1 MARIRIFIVL
11 ALALVAGGTFAFGT
25 YQYISA
31 VPKGGTASGVKTIS
45 VIVAASDM
53 DLGAEVRREDMR
65 AIQWPA
71 DAVPIGAFS
80 NPDDLAGR
88 GLIQPV
94 AQNEVFLPAK
104 LASKEA
110 GAGLPPIIPEGYR
123 ALSVRVN
130 DVVGVA
136 GYVLPGTRVDVV
148 ATVNPTQRPED
159 VTSKVVLSDVRVLAA
174 GTKIERD
181 VTTDKPIETSVVTLL
196 VDPSQAEKLTL
207 ASTEGKIQ
215 LALRNPVDKNAPATG
230 GIRPASL
237 LSGSAAPPARRLFA
251 RAGSLAVSTAPV
263 VRSTPAGDA
272 PFTVEIIR
280 GDKRARET
288 VSQE

>member
-11 ALALVAGGTFAFGT
+11 SLALVAGGTFAFGT

-31 VPKGGTASGVKTIS
+31 VPKGGTAPGGVKTVA

-53 DLGAEVRREDMR
+53 DLGAEVRKEDIR

-71 DAVPIGAFS
+71 DAVPMGAFT
-80 NPDDLAGR
+80 NPDDLVGR

-94 AQNEVFLPAK
+94 AQNEVFLPGK

-110 GAGLPPIIPEGYR
+110 GAGLPPLLPEGYR
-123 ALSVRVN
+123 ALSVRVT

-136 GYVLPGTRVDVV
+136 GYVLPGTRVDVL
-148 ATVNPTQRPED
+148 ATVNPTSRPED
-159 VTSKVVLSDVRVLAA
+159 VQSKVILTNVQVLAA

-181 VTTDKPIETSVVTLL
+181 GADGKPLAVSVVTLM
-196 VDPSQAEKLTL
+196 VDPAQAERLTL

-215 LALRNPVDKNAPATG
+215 LALRNPIDKTAPSTG

-237 LSGSAAPPARRLFA
+237 MAGGTAPVFRQAARSAAPAAAPAPRVESVPA
-251 RAGSLAVSTAPV
+251 TA
-263 VRSTPAGDA
+263 
-272 PFTVEIIR
+272 TVEIIR
-280 GDKRARET
+280 GDKRAQEV
-288 VSQE
+288 VSQ

>member
-11 ALALVAGGTFAFGT
+11 SLALVAGGTFAFGT

-31 VPKGGTASGVKTIS
+31 VPKGGTAPGVKTIN
-45 VIVAASDM
+45 VLVAATDM
-53 DLGAEVRREDMR
+53 DLGAEVRKEDMR

-71 DAVPIGAFS
+71 DAVPMGAFT
-80 NPDDLAGR
+80 NPDELVGR

-159 VTSKVVLSDVRVLAA
+159 VQSKVILTNVQVLTA
-174 GTKIERD
+174 GTKFEKD
-181 VTTDKPIETSVVTLL
+181 EANGKPIAVSVVTLM
-196 VDPSQAEKLTL
+196 VDPGQAERLTL

-215 LALRNPVDKNAPATG
+215 LALRNPTDKTAPSTG
-230 GIRPASL
+230 GIRPGSL
-237 LSGSAAPPARRLFA
+237 MAGGYAPVRQAVRSAGPAPAPAPTRWQEPAAP
-251 RAGSLAVSTAPV
+251 S
-263 VRSTPAGDA
+263 
-272 PFTVEIIR
+272 TVEIIR
-280 GDKRARET
+280 GDKRVQEV

>member
-1 MARIRIFIVL
+1 M
-11 ALALVAGGTFAFGT
+11 
-25 YQYISA
+25 
-31 VPKGGTASGVKTIS
+31 
-45 VIVAASDM
+45 
-53 DLGAEVRREDMR
+53 
-65 AIQWPA
+65 
-71 DAVPIGAFS
+71 GAFT
-80 NPDDLAGR
+80 NPNDLVGR

-110 GAGLPPIIPEGYR
+110 GAGLPPVIPEGFR

-148 ATVNPTQRPED
+148 ATVNPTNRPED
-159 VTSKVVLSDVRVLAA
+159 VQSKVILTDVQVLAA

-181 VTTDKPIETSVVTLL
+181 AANNKPIAVSVVTLM
-196 VDPSQAEKLTL
+196 VDPPMAERLTL

-215 LALRNPVDKNAPATG
+215 LALRNPTDKTAPTTAGVGPAALMG
-230 GIRPASL
+230 GRA
-237 LSGSAAPPARRLFA
+237 SAAPVAGGRASAGKRPAFVPNA
-251 RAGSLAVSTAPV
+251 APV
-263 VRSTPAGDA
+263 AQAPAA
-272 PFTVEIIR
+272 QTVEIIR
-280 GDKRARET
+280 GDKRSREV

>member
-11 ALALVAGGTFAFGT
+11 ALALVAGGTFALGT
-25 YQYISA
+25 YNYMQA
-31 VPKGGTASGVKTIS
+31 APATNGGPGVKT
-45 VIVAASDM
+45 VAVLVAASDM
-53 DLGAEVRREDMR
+53 DLGAEVRSEDLR

-71 DAVPIGAFS
+71 DAVPMGAFS
-80 NPDDLAGR
+80 NPDDLVGR

-94 AQNEVFLPAK
+94 TQNEVFLPAK

-159 VTSKVVLSDVRVLAA
+159 VQTKVILTNVQVLTA

-181 VTTDKPIETSVVTLL
+181 EAEGKPMAVSVVTLL
-196 VDPSQAEKLTL
+196 VDPGQAERLTL

-215 LALRNPVDKNAPATG
+215 LALRNPTDKTAPTTG
-230 GIRPASL
+230 GIRPAAL
-237 LSGSAAPPARRLFA
+237 M
-251 RAGSLAVSTAPV
+251 AGGYAPV
-263 VRSTPAGDA
+263 VRQSSAPRAAAPAPA
-272 PFTVEIIR
+272 PRPEPVAAPTVEIIR
-280 GDKRARET
+280 GDKRAQEV

>member
-11 ALALVAGGTFAFGT
+11 SLALVAGGTFAFGT

-31 VPKGGTASGVKTIS
+31 VPKGGTAPGVKTTS
-45 VIVAASDM
+45 VLVAATDM
-53 DLGAEVRREDMR
+53 DLGAEVRREDVR

-71 DAVPIGAFS
+71 DAVPMGAFT
-80 NPDDLAGR
+80 NPDELVGR
-88 GLIQPV
+88 GLIQQV

-104 LASKEA
+104 LAPKEA
-110 GAGLPPIIPEGYR
+110 GAGLPPLLPEGYR

-136 GYVLPGTRVDVV
+136 GYVLPGTRVDVL
-148 ATVNPTQRPED
+148 ATVNPTSRPED
-159 VTSKVVLSDVRVLAA
+159 VQSKVILTNVQVLTA
-174 GTKIERD
+174 GTKIEHD
-181 VTTDKPIETSVVTLL
+181 DAEGKPIQVTVVTLM
-196 VDPSQAEKLTL
+196 VDPGQAERLTL

-215 LALRNPVDKNAPATG
+215 LALRNPTDKGAPVTG

-237 LSGSAAPPARRLFA
+237 M
-251 RAGSLAVSTAPV
+251 AGGYAPV
-263 VRSTPAGDA
+263 VRSSTRSSAAPKASAPAPA
-272 PFTVEIIR
+272 PRLEPAPAHTVEIIR
-280 GDKRARET
+280 GDKRAQEV

>member
-25 YQYISA
+25 YQYMQS
-31 VPKGGTASGVKTIS
+31 VPTTKAPGVKTQS
-45 VIVAASDM
+45 VIVAATDM
-53 DLGAEVRREDMR
+53 DMGAELRREDLR

-71 DAVPIGAFS
+71 DAVPMGAFT
-80 NPDDLAGR
+80 NPDELVGR

-94 AQNEVFLPAK
+94 TQNEVFLPAK
-104 LASKEA
+104 LASKDA

-159 VTSKVVLSDVRVLAA
+159 VQTRVILTNVQVLAA

-181 VTTDKPIETSVVTLL
+181 EANGKPLAVSVVTLM
-196 VDPSQAEKLTL
+196 VDPGQAEKLTL
-207 ASTEGKIQ
+207 AATEGKIQ
-215 LALRNPVDKNAPATG
+215 LALRNPMDKTAPATA
-230 GIRPASL
+230 GIRPAALMAGNYYAPRQVRASR
-237 LSGSAAPPARRLFA
+237 STAAKAAAP
-251 RAGSLAVSTAPV
+251 VAPQ
-263 VRSTPAGDA
+263 PE
-272 PFTVEIIR
+272 PPMTVEIIR
-280 GDKRARET
+280 GDKRAHE
-288 VSQE
+288 VVGQE

>member
-1 MARIRIFIVL
+1 MARMRFFLVL

-25 YQYISA
+25 YQYMQAAPASA
-31 VPKGGTASGVKTIS
+31 TTGGVKT
-45 VIVAASDM
+45 VAVLVAASDM
-53 DLGAEVRREDMR
+53 DLGAEVRREDLR

-71 DAVPIGAFS
+71 DAVPMGAFS
-80 NPDDLAGR
+80 NPDELVGR

-94 AQNEVFLPAK
+94 TQNEVFLPAK

-110 GAGLPPIIPEGYR
+110 GAGLPPLLPEGYR

-159 VTSKVVLSDVRVLAA
+159 VQTKVILTNVQVLAA

-181 VTTDKPIETSVVTLL
+181 TERNKPMPVSVVTLL
-196 VDPSQAEKLTL
+196 VDPEEAERLTL

-215 LALRNPVDKNAPATG
+215 LALRNPLDKTAPATIGIKPNMLIDG
-230 GIRPASL
+230 GLAPSRPVVAVRRGGTGAPRQVASATPV
-237 LSGSAAPPARRLFA
+237 AAPALP
-251 RAGSLAVSTAPV
+251 
-263 VRSTPAGDA
+263 
-272 PFTVEIIR
+272 TVEIIR
-280 GDKRARET
+280 GDKRAKEV

>member
-1 MARIRIFIVL
+1 MARMRFFLVL

-25 YQYISA
+25 YQYMQA
-31 VPKGGTASGVKTIS
+31 APAAATTGNVKTVS
-45 VIVAASDM
+45 VLVAASDM
-53 DLGAEVRREDMR
+53 DLGAEVRREDLR

-71 DAVPIGAFS
+71 DAVPMGAFS
-80 NPDDLAGR
+80 NPDDVVGR

-94 AQNEVFLPAK
+94 AQNEVFLPVK
-104 LASKEA
+104 LAAKEA

-159 VTSKVVLSDVRVLAA
+159 VQTKVILTNVQVLTA

-181 VTTDKPIETSVVTLL
+181 EAEGKPLAVSVVTLL
-196 VDPSQAEKLTL
+196 VDPGQAERLTL

-215 LALRNPVDKNAPATG
+215 LALRNPTDKTAPSTG
-230 GIRPASL
+230 GIRPGALMAGGGSYAPRPVL
-237 LSGSAAPPARRLFA
+237 KSGTAAVARALNAPAPRPESAA
-251 RAGSLAVSTAPV
+251 
-263 VRSTPAGDA
+263 
-272 PFTVEIIR
+272 TVEIIR
-280 GDKRARET
+280 GDKRAQEV

>member
-11 ALALVAGGTFAFGT
+11 SLALVAGGTFAFGT

-31 VPKGGTASGVKTIS
+31 VPKGGTAPGVKTIN
-45 VIVAASDM
+45 VLVAATDM
-53 DLGAEVRREDMR
+53 DLGAEVRKEDMR

-71 DAVPIGAFS
+71 DAVPMGAFT
-80 NPDDLAGR
+80 NPDELVGR

-159 VTSKVVLSDVRVLAA
+159 VQSKVILTNVQVLTA
-174 GTKIERD
+174 GTKFEKD
-181 VTTDKPIETSVVTLL
+181 EANGKPIAVSVVTLM
-196 VDPSQAEKLTL
+196 VDPGQAERLTL

-215 LALRNPVDKNAPATG
+215 LALRNPTDKTAPATG
-230 GIRPASL
+230 GIRP
-237 LSGSAAPPARRLFA
+237 
-251 RAGSLAVSTAPV
+251 
-263 VRSTPAGDA
+263 
-272 PFTVEIIR
+272 
-280 GDKRARET
+280 
-288 VSQE
+288 

>member
-1 MARIRIFIVL
+1 MRFFLVL

-25 YQYISA
+25 YQYMQAAPAS
-31 VPKGGTASGVKTIS
+31 PGGAGVETVS
-45 VIVAASDM
+45 VLVAASDM
-53 DLGAEVRREDMR
+53 DLGAEVRREDVR

-71 DAVPIGAFS
+71 DAVPMGAFS
-80 NPDDLAGR
+80 NPDELIGR

-94 AQNEVFLPAK
+94 AQNEAFLPAK

-110 GAGLPPIIPEGYR
+110 GAGLPPLIPEGYR

-136 GYVLPGTRVDVV
+136 GYVLPGTRVDVL
-148 ATVNPTQRPED
+148 ATVNPSQRPED
-159 VTSKVVLSDVRVLAA
+159 VQTKVVLTNVQVLTA

-181 VTTDKPIETSVVTLL
+181 EAEGKPLAVSVVTLL
-196 VDPSQAEKLTL
+196 VDPSQAERLTL

-215 LALRNPVDKNAPATG
+215 LALRNPTDKTAPTTG
-230 GIRPASL
+230 GVRPGAL
-237 LSGSAAPPARRLFA
+237 M
-251 RAGSLAVSTAPV
+251 AGGYAPV
-263 VRSTPAGDA
+263 VRSSSAPRAAAPAPA
-272 PFTVEIIR
+272 PRPEPVAAPTVEIIR
-280 GDKRARET
+280 GDKRANEV

>member
-11 ALALVAGGTFAFGT
+11 SLALVAGGTFAFGT

-31 VPKGGTASGVKTIS
+31 VPKGGTAPGVKTIN
-45 VIVAASDM
+45 VLVAATDM
-53 DLGAEVRREDMR
+53 DLGAEVRKEDMR

-71 DAVPIGAFS
+71 VAVPMGAFS

-110 GAGLPPIIPEGYR
+110 GAGLPPLLPEGYR

-130 DVVGVA
+130 DVIGVA
-136 GYVLPGTRVDVV
+136 GYVLPGTHVDVV
-148 ATVNPTQRPED
+148 VTISPTPGLGEM
-159 VTSKVVLSDVRVLAA
+159 TSKIVLTNVEVLGS

-181 VTTDKPIETSVVTLL
+181 TEQGKPIAVSVVTLL
-196 VDPSQAEKLTL
+196 VNPAEAEKLTL

-215 LALRNPVDKNAPATG
+215 LALRNPLDPAAPATP
-230 GIRPASL
+230 GIRPAAL
-237 LSGSAAPPARRLFA
+237 LGYMSPRPVARVAAAAPRPIEI
-251 RAGSLAVSTAPV
+251 APP
-263 VRSTPAGDA
+263 SP
-272 PFTVEIIR
+272 TVEIIR
-280 GDKRARET
+280 GDKRT
-288 VSQE
+288 QEVVR